1 MSTASELEAK
11 IRKCQHNDLQKLWS
25 DHVQDNFDYEFWA
38 QGKLLEY
45 VVLRGFELEI
55 ESEKYEDYD
64 GSVTYPYT
72 VQDKEQGI
80 NVVEQI
86 DGAVHF
92 DGLHA
97 LVECKDYSSAKVKVE
112 PLAKM
117 RNQLARR
124 HSTVFGMFFT
134 ATNLTEAAKY
144 LVRFMA
150 PQLIIIWSKR
160 DIECCI
166 NHECFI
172 ECMIKK
178 YRMAIENCVYNY
190 DFSIEKEGLETYF
203 TESLF

>member
-1 MSTASELEAK
+1 MPTAKELQDS
-11 IRKCQHNDLQKLWS
+11 IRQYQHNDLQELWH
-25 DHVQDNFDYEFWA
+25 DHAQDDFDHEFWA

-64 GSVTYPYT
+64 GSVTYPYI
-72 VQDKEQGI
+72 VQDKELGI
-80 NVVEQI
+80 YDVEQI

-92 DGLHA
+92 DGHHA
-97 LVECKDYSSAKVKVE
+97 LVECKDYSSAKIKVE

-144 LVRFMA
+144 QVRFMA

-166 NHECFI
+166 NHECFV

-190 DFSIEKEGLETYF
+190 DFSIEKEGLETYY
-203 TESLF
+203 TEPLF

>member
-1 MSTASELEAK
+1 MPTISELEATIK
-11 IRKCQHNDLQKLWS
+11 QYQHNDLQKLW
-25 DHVQDNFDYEFWA
+25 DEHAKDNFDNKFWA

-45 VVLRGFELEI
+45 VVLRGFELEL

-64 GSVTYPYT
+64 GSVTYPFI
-72 VQDKEQGI
+72 VQDKELGI
-80 NVVEQI
+80 IEVEQI

-92 DGLHA
+92 DSLHA
-97 LVECKDYSSAKVKVE
+97 LVECKDYSSMKIKVE

-124 HSTVFGMFFT
+124 HCAVFGMFFT
-134 ATNLTEAAKY
+134 ATDLTEAAKY
-144 LVRFMA
+144 QVRFMA

-190 DFSIEKEGLETYF
+190 DFSIEKAGLETFF
-203 TESLF
+203 TDSLF